1 MTMGQKSLIL
11 SQRNPMFTPTKAV
24 HCLALSAFLAL
35 LSFGPFTGV
44 QAQNGSSS
52 QNISTSAQ
60 SETLTMTLEQAI
72 QTALASNREI
82 RKAALGVKDGDAQV
96 LNAWSEVLPD
106 VSASANY
113 TRNIEI
119 PVNFIPAQVFDPS
132 APAGE
137 LVPVQFGTDNNWQGG
152 LTVSQTIFRGQAII
166 GLSTSRLYK
175 LAQSQNFVLTSQQMI
190 TQTRQAYH
198 QALLAKE
205 RVELLETSLA
215 RLERV
220 LEETKVR
227 RDAGLIDDYSVLQ
240 IEVQLANQRPS
251 LIEAQNGYKQALRGL
266 VQILGLPVGTSLEI
280 VGDLTSFV
288 ISTTAQPT
296 PSNEH
301 LGRIDQANG
310 HSAQTLLNP
319 QDVVDQRA
327 DIQFL
332 ESQVALRQKQL
343 IATKSEYLPS
353 ISAVYNLQ
361 WSSAQPGTP
370 VVFENAIRF
379 QTVGLAVSLPIFQGS
394 ERIASVS
401 RASIELQ
408 TFETDLEQAEVSAA
422 QEIATLQD
430 EFTRLFLSY
439 DARQMALKQA
449 QEGFDRAKLR
459 LDSGNGSQLELTEAE
474 LQLQEAEF
482 NVVQLAH
489 DYLNAKAS
497 FDYAI
502 GSVPFTE
509 NLSIQTSLNP

>member
-1 MTMGQKSLIL
+1 MNG
-11 SQRNPMFTPTKAV
+11 V
-24 HCLALSAFLAL
+24 FLAL
-35 LSFGPFTGV
+35 LFSVSTL
-44 QAQNGSSS
+44 N
-52 QNISTSAQ
+52 TSAQ
-60 SETLTMTLEQAI
+60 SIEPQSLSTTNGAPESLTMTLEQAI

-96 LNAWSEVLPD
+96 LTAWAEVLPD

-132 APAGE
+132 APPGE

-152 LTVSQTIFRGQAII
+152 LTVSQNIFKGQAII

-175 LAQSQNFVLTSQQMI
+175 QAQSQNFALVSQQII

-198 QALLAKE
+198 QALLSKE
-205 RVELLETSLA
+205 RVELLETSLS

-220 LEETKVR
+220 LEETKAR
-227 RDAGLIDDYSVLQ
+227 RDVGLMDDYSVLQ

-251 LIEAQNGYKQALRGL
+251 LIEAQNGYKQAIRGL
-266 VQILGLPVGTSLEI
+266 VQILGLPVGADIDI

-288 ISTTAQPT
+288 ISSDSQPT
-296 PSNEH
+296 PSNDH
-301 LGRIDQANG
+301 LARIDQANG
-310 HSAQTLLNP
+310 HSAQTLITP
-319 QDVVDQRA
+319 SQVIDQRA

-343 IATKSEYLPS
+343 LATKSEFLPS

-361 WSSAQPGTP
+361 WSAAQPGTP
-370 VVFENAIRF
+370 VIFEDAIRF
-379 QTVGLAVSLPIFQGS
+379 QTVGLAVSLPIFQGTQ
-394 ERIASVS
+394 RLASIS

-408 TFETDLEQAEVSAA
+408 TFETDLEQAQVAAA

-439 DARQMALKQA
+439 EARQMALVQA
-449 QEGFDRAKLR
+449 QEGFRRATLR
-459 LDSGNGSQLELTEAE
+459 LDSGSGSQLELTEAE

-482 NVVQLAH
+482 NVVELAH

-502 GSVPFTE
+502 GSVPFSE
-509 NLSIQTSLNP
+509 SLSIQTSLNP

>member
-1 MTMGQKSLIL
+1 MNG
-11 SQRNPMFTPTKAV
+11 V
-24 HCLALSAFLAL
+24 FLAL
-35 LSFGPFTGV
+35 LFSVSTL
-44 QAQNGSSS
+44 N
-52 QNISTSAQ
+52 TSAQ
-60 SETLTMTLEQAI
+60 SIEPQSLSTTNGAPESLTMTLDQAI

-96 LNAWSEVLPD
+96 LTAWAEVLPD

-132 APAGE
+132 APPGE

-152 LTVSQTIFRGQAII
+152 LTVSQNIFKGQAII

-175 LAQSQNFVLTSQQMI
+175 QAQSQNFSLVSQQII

-198 QALLAKE
+198 QALLSKE

-220 LEETKVR
+220 LEETKAR
-227 RDAGLIDDYSVLQ
+227 RDVGLMDDYSVLQ

-251 LIEAQNGYKQALRGL
+251 LIEAQNGYKQAIRGL
-266 VQILGLPVGTSLEI
+266 VQILGLPVGADIDI

-288 ISTTAQPT
+288 ISSNSQPT
-296 PSNEH
+296 PSNDH
-301 LGRIDQANG
+301 LARIDQANG
-310 HSAQTLLNP
+310 HSAQTLITP
-319 QDVVDQRA
+319 SQVIDERA

-343 IATKSEYLPS
+343 LATKSEFLPS

-361 WSSAQPGTP
+361 WSAAQPGTP
-370 VVFENAIRF
+370 VIFEDAIRF
-379 QTVGLAVSLPIFQGS
+379 QTVGLAVSLPIFQGTQ
-394 ERIASVS
+394 RLASIS

-408 TFETDLEQAEVSAA
+408 TFETDLEQAQVAAA

-439 DARQMALKQA
+439 EARQMALVQA
-449 QEGFDRAKLR
+449 QEGFRRATLR
-459 LDSGNGSQLELTEAE
+459 LDSGSGSQLELTEAE

-482 NVVQLAH
+482 NVVELAH

-502 GSVPFTE
+502 GSVPFSE
-509 NLSIQTSLNP
+509 SLSIQTSLNP

>member
-1 MTMGQKSLIL
+1 
-11 SQRNPMFTPTKAV
+11 
-24 HCLALSAFLAL
+24 
-35 LSFGPFTGV
+35 
-44 QAQNGSSS
+44 
-52 QNISTSAQ
+52 
-60 SETLTMTLEQAI
+60 
-72 QTALASNREI
+72 
-82 RKAALGVKDGDAQV
+82 
-96 LNAWSEVLPD
+96 
-106 VSASANY
+106 
-113 TRNIEI
+113 
-119 PVNFIPAQVFDPS
+119 
-132 APAGE
+132 
-137 LVPVQFGTDNNWQGG
+137 
-152 LTVSQTIFRGQAII
+152 
-166 GLSTSRLYK
+166 
-175 LAQSQNFVLTSQQMI
+175 MI

-296 PSNEH
+296 PTNEH

>member
-1 MTMGQKSLIL
+1 MLPIRYPHTLMRVLRQIYPMHGVFAVLFVGLIL
-11 SQRNPMFTPTKAV
+11 GLNHQTTFAQGNEASTP
-24 HCLALSAFLAL
+24 SA
-35 LSFGPFTGV
+35 
-44 QAQNGSSS
+44 
-52 QNISTSAQ
+52 
-60 SETLTMTLEQAI
+60 TLTSTQRLSMSLDQAI
-72 QTALASNREI
+72 QTALASNREL

-96 LNAWSEVLPD
+96 LTAWAEVLPD

-132 APAGE
+132 AAPGE

-152 LTVSQTIFRGQAII
+152 FTVSQNIFKGQAII

-175 LAQSQNFVLTSQQMI
+175 QAQSQNFALVSQQII

-205 RVELLETSLA
+205 RVKLLETSLA
-215 RLERV
+215 RLDRV
-220 LEETKVR
+220 LQETQAR
-227 RDAGLIDDYSVLQ
+227 RDAGLVDEYSVLQ

-251 LIEAQNGYKQALRGL
+251 LIEAQNGYKQAIRGL
-266 VQILGLPVGTSLEI
+266 VQILGLPAGAEI
-280 VGDLTSFV
+280 EVVGDLTSFV
-288 ISTTAQPT
+288 ISTDRQPT
-296 PSNEH
+296 PTNAKLAE
-301 LGRIDQANG
+301 IDQANG
-310 HSAQTLLNP
+310 HSAQTLITP
-319 QDVVDQRA
+319 SDVIDERA
-327 DIQFL
+327 DIKFL

-343 IATKSEYLPS
+343 LATKSEFLPS
-353 ISAVYNLQ
+353 VSAVYNLQ

-370 VVFENAIRF
+370 VVFEDAIRF
-379 QTVGLAVSLPIFQGS
+379 QTVGLAVSFPIFQGTQ
-394 ERIASVS
+394 RIANIS

-408 TFETDLEQAEVSAA
+408 TFETDLEQAQVAAA

-449 QEGFDRAKLR
+449 QEGFRRATLR
-459 LDSGNGSQLELTEAE
+459 LDSGSGSQLELTEAE

-502 GSVPFTE
+502 GSVPFSETR
-509 NLSIQTSLNP
+509 SIETSLNP

>member
-1 MTMGQKSLIL
+1 
-11 SQRNPMFTPTKAV
+11 MFTPSKVV
-24 HCLALSAFLAL
+24 HCLVLLAFLA
-35 LSFGPFTGV
+35 FGPFTGV
-44 QAQNGSSS
+44 QAQNGSAS
-52 QNISTSAQ
+52 QPISTSAKP
-60 SETLTMTLEQAI
+60 ETLTMTLEQAI

-96 LNAWSEVLPD
+96 LSAWAEVLPD

-152 LTVSQTIFRGQAII
+152 LTVSQNIFKGQAII

-175 LAQSQNFVLTSQQMI
+175 LAQSQNFILTSQQMI

-205 RVELLETSLA
+205 RVELLEASLA

-251 LIEAQNGYKQALRGL
+251 LIEAQNEYKQSLRGL
-266 VQILGLPVGTSLEI
+266 VQILGLPVGSLFDV

-288 ISTTAQPT
+288 ISTTNQPSPT
-296 PSNEH
+296 NEH

-310 HSAQTLLNP
+310 HSAQSLLRP

-343 IATKSEYLPS
+343 LATKSEYLPS

-394 ERIASVS
+394 QRIANVS

-439 DARQMALKQA
+439 EARQMALEQA
-449 QEGFDRAKLR
+449 REGFDRAKLR

-474 LQLQEAEF
+474 LQLQQAEF

-509 NLSIQTSLNP
+509 TLSIQTSLNP

>member
-1 MTMGQKSLIL
+1 MQTNS
-11 SQRNPMFTPTKAV
+11 SQSY
-24 HCLALSAFLAL
+24 LALLQMHKECMNGVFLAL
-35 LSFGPFTGV
+35 LFSVSTL
-44 QAQNGSSS
+44 N
-52 QNISTSAQ
+52 TSAQ
-60 SETLTMTLEQAI
+60 SIEPQSLSTTNGAPESLTMTLDQAI

-96 LNAWSEVLPD
+96 LTAWAEVLPD

-132 APAGE
+132 APPGE

-152 LTVSQTIFRGQAII
+152 LTVSQNIFKGQAII

-175 LAQSQNFVLTSQQMI
+175 QAQSQNFALVSQQII

-198 QALLAKE
+198 QALLSKE

-220 LEETKVR
+220 LEETKAR
-227 RDAGLIDDYSVLQ
+227 RDVGLMDDYSVLQ

-251 LIEAQNGYKQALRGL
+251 LIEAQNGYKQAIRGL
-266 VQILGLPVGTSLEI
+266 VQILGLPVGADIDI

-288 ISTTAQPT
+288 ISSDSQPT
-296 PSNEH
+296 PSNDH
-301 LGRIDQANG
+301 LARIDQANG
-310 HSAQTLLNP
+310 HSAQTLITP
-319 QDVVDQRA
+319 SQVIDERA

-343 IATKSEYLPS
+343 LATKSEFLPS

-361 WSSAQPGTP
+361 WSAAQPGTP
-370 VVFENAIRF
+370 VIFEDAIRF
-379 QTVGLAVSLPIFQGS
+379 QTVGLAVSLPIFQGTQ
-394 ERIASVS
+394 RLASIS

-408 TFETDLEQAEVSAA
+408 TFETDLEQAQVAAA

-439 DARQMALKQA
+439 EARQMALVQA
-449 QEGFDRAKLR
+449 QEGFRRATLR
-459 LDSGNGSQLELTEAE
+459 LDSGSGSQLELTEAE

-482 NVVQLAH
+482 NVVELAH

-502 GSVPFTE
+502 GSVPFSE
-509 NLSIQTSLNP
+509 SLSIQTSLNP

>member
-1 MTMGQKSLIL
+1 MGQKSLKL
-11 SQRNPMFTPTKAV
+11 FQLNPMFTPSKVV
-24 HCLALSAFLAL
+24 HCLVLLAFFA
-35 LSFGPFTGV
+35 FGPFTGV
-44 QAQNGSSS
+44 QAQNGSAS
-52 QNISTSAQ
+52 QPISTSAQ
-60 SETLTMTLEQAI
+60 PESLTMTLEQAI

-96 LNAWSEVLPD
+96 LSAWAEVLPD

-152 LTVSQTIFRGQAII
+152 LTVSQNIFKGQAII

-175 LAQSQNFVLTSQQMI
+175 LAQSQNFILTSQQII

-205 RVELLETSLA
+205 RVELLEASLA

-251 LIEAQNGYKQALRGL
+251 LIEAQNEYKQSLRGL
-266 VQILGLPVGTSLEI
+266 VQILGLPVGSLFDV

-288 ISTTAQPT
+288 ISTTNQPSPT
-296 PSNEH
+296 NEH

-310 HSAQTLLNP
+310 HSAQSLLRP

-343 IATKSEYLPS
+343 LATKSEYLPS

-394 ERIASVS
+394 QRIANVS

-439 DARQMALKQA
+439 EARQMALEQA
-449 QEGFDRAKLR
+449 REGFDRAKLR
-459 LDSGNGSQLELTEAE
+459 LDSGSGSQLELTEAE
-474 LQLQEAEF
+474 LQLQQAEF

-509 NLSIQTSLNP
+509 TLSIQTSLNP

>member
-1 MTMGQKSLIL
+1 MVLL
-11 SQRNPMFTPTKAV
+11 
-24 HCLALSAFLAL
+24 AFLA
-35 LSFGPFTGV
+35 FGPFTGV
-44 QAQNGSSS
+44 QAQNGSAS
-52 QNISTSAQ
+52 QPISTSAKP
-60 SETLTMTLEQAI
+60 ETLTMTLEQAI

-96 LNAWSEVLPD
+96 LSAWAEVLPD

-152 LTVSQTIFRGQAII
+152 LTVSQNIFKGQAII

-175 LAQSQNFVLTSQQMI
+175 LAQSQNFILTSQQMI

-205 RVELLETSLA
+205 RVELLEASLA

-251 LIEAQNGYKQALRGL
+251 LIEAQNEYKQSLRGL
-266 VQILGLPVGTSLEI
+266 VQILGLPVGSLFDV

-288 ISTTAQPT
+288 ISTTNQPSPT
-296 PSNEH
+296 NEH

-310 HSAQTLLNP
+310 HSAQSLLRP

-343 IATKSEYLPS
+343 LATKSEYLPS

-394 ERIASVS
+394 QRIANVS

-439 DARQMALKQA
+439 EARQMALEQA
-449 QEGFDRAKLR
+449 REGFDRAKLR

-474 LQLQEAEF
+474 LQLQQAEF

-509 NLSIQTSLNP
+509 TLSIQTSLNP